1 MLANS
6 EDLQNSF
13 AENNPTAVGL
23 FGFAKRSK
31 TTEVRLEISESGHGL
46 MLSFLKVAPQPEFT
60 HQRNDF
66 AIHDFVKG
74 IYFITP

>member
-46 MLSFLKVAPQPEFT
+46 MLSFLKVAPQPEFKLE
-60 HQRNDF
+60 QRVMALLQSQALGKTD
-66 AIHDFVKG
+66 I
-74 IYFITP
+74 